1 MHDQRKAVD
10 NASKDQQ
17 DERAV
22 LLHVMETF
30 PDILREPDLIRE
42 LTESDAFNER
52 DRIVRAVRDLVKV
65 GLLIRCDG
73 GAVLPTRQ
81 TSRAYELF
89 NG

>member
-1 MHDQRKAVD
+1 MHDQPKAGSNAAEDRK
-10 NASKDQQ
+10 

-52 DRIVRAVRDLVKV
+52 DRIVRAARDLVKV

-89 NG
+89 SE